1 MTRKPIVERKA
12 LNRPSRTRTQHTGL
26 AVIKPLSAA
35 KAREPSS
42 QLIGSVFHSV
52 TAQRNSRRMIGVWSR
67 GGQPDMIL
75 GERERIVGVVAARL
89 AEDGYSLTDAG
100 RHAIG
105 STKACG
111 VAPLLAASGQHHG

>member
-1 MTRKPIVERKA
+1 MTRKPIVERRA

-26 AVIKPLSAA
+26 AVIKPLSAT

-52 TAQRNSRRMIGVWSR
+52 TALRNSRRMIGVWSR

-75 GERERIVGVVAARL
+75 GEREQIVGVVAARL
-89 AEDGYSLTDAG
+89 AEDGYSLTHAARAVIEELWTDLAIDA
-100 RHAIG
+100 R
-105 STKACG
+105 
-111 VAPLLAASGQHHG
+111 